1 MMMVESNNLI
11 IFLIS
16 FASSIF
22 LTWMLIRVMTHYE
35 IVDKPSKRRAHL
47 DVVPR
52 GAGLALMI
60 IFTLFC
66 IFNQTL
72 SSSNIIQLFI
82 PISLISFWDDISK
95 IAVPFRLFIHILCAL
110 LAIIWFIQPR
120 SLLHYEVN
128 LYIDLAITTLAFI
141 AFINIY
147 NFMDGIDGITATQS
161 IHLAITI
168 LLLCYLKSDI
178 ITHLNFI
185 IITNLILLGFAL
197 GFIIFN
203 WSPAK
208 IFIGDV
214 GTISLGFLFGL
225 CLLML
230 ACDSERLFASC
241 VIASLYYIIDG
252 GLTILIR
259 LINKEKIWTPHLNHF
274 FQKAI
279 RRGWTHQEVVTNIII
294 CNFCL
299 MILSIGALYYP
310 IISIALAFIVITI
323 TLTIFAQKRHK

>member
-1 MMMVESNNLI
+1 MLVELNNI
-11 IFLIS
+11 VICLIS
-16 FASSIF
+16 FISSIILIWF
-22 LTWMLIRVMTHYE
+22 LIRIMTHYG

-52 GAGLALMI
+52 GAGLALMLVFI
-60 IFTLFC
+60 AFA

-72 SSSNIIQLFI
+72 SSSNIIQLFV
-82 PISLISFWDDISK
+82 PISLVSFWDDITK
-95 IAVPFRLFIHILCAL
+95 IAIPFRFFIHILCAL

-128 LYIDLAITTLAFI
+128 IYIDLAITTLAFV

-147 NFMDGIDGITATQS
+147 NFMDGIDGITAVES
-161 IHLAITI
+161 IHLSITT
-168 LLLCYLKSDI
+168 LLLCYLKIDI

-185 IITNLILLGFAL
+185 VITNLILLGFAL

-214 GTISLGFLFGL
+214 GSISLGFLCGV

-230 ACDSERLFASC
+230 ACDSERLFVSC
-241 VIASLYYIIDG
+241 VIASLYYITDG

-279 RRGWTHQEVVTNIII
+279 RRGWTHKEVVTNIII
-294 CNFCL
+294 CNLCL
-299 MILSIGALYYP
+299 MILSAGALYYP
-310 IISIALAFIVITI
+310 IISITLAFIVVTI
-323 TLTIFAQKRHK
+323 TLTVFVQKRNK